1 MLRWS
6 LMLFVLSLVEGKLG
20 HTESVALPSRM
31 AAVSTF
37 IPAAAFIT
45 AIVLLHRV
53 SPRARQT
60 PESLKTGGQR
70 CDVSRRMLL
79 RQAGFPERMLLHNGV
94 EPWATGT
101 APDHTPANL

>member
-6 LMLFVLSLVEGKLG
+6 LMLFVLSLVEGNSG

-45 AIVLLHRV
+45 AITFFLHRV
-53 SPRARQT
+53 FTARGRHQ
-60 PESLKTGGQR
+60 K
-70 CDVSRRMLL
+70 V
-79 RQAGFPERMLLHNGV
+79 
-94 EPWATGT
+94 
-101 APDHTPANL
+101 